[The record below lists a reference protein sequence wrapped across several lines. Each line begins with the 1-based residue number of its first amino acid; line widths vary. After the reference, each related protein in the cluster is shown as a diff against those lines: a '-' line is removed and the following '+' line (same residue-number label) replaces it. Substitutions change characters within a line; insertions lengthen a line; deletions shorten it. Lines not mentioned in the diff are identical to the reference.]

1 MLRPLPEEQQILPD
15 HNFHLVQ
22 EEARLMET
30 RLRRKMVVN
39 PKRRPA
45 PQSVGKPPIPKQPT
59 SVSTAVRFSSPLN
72 LVFAVLSSATF
83 GWAIHNWHGR

>member
-1 MLRPLPEEQQILPD
+1 MLRPLPEEQQRLPD
-15 HNFHLVQ
+15 HNFRLLQ
-22 EEARLMET
+22 EEARTMET

-39 PKRRPA
+39 PKRRAAPPA
-45 PQSVGKPPIPKQPT
+45 VNQQP
-59 SVSTAVRFSSPLN
+59 SSIASAVRFSSPLN

>member
-1 MLRPLPEEQQILPD
+1 MLRPSPEEQQSLPD
-15 HNFHLVQ
+15 HNFHIVQ

-39 PKRRPA
+39 PKRRAVPPA
-45 PQSVGKPPIPKQPT
+45 VNKQP
-59 SVSTAVRFSSPLN
+59 SPISTAVKYSSPLN

>member
-1 MLRPLPEEQQILPD
+1 MLRPLPEEQQGLPD

-30 RLRRKMVVN
+30 RLRRKMVIN
-39 PKRRPA
+39 PKRRAAPPA
-45 PQSVGKPPIPKQPT
+45 VIKQSTPL
-59 SVSTAVRFSSPLN
+59 STAAKFSSPLN

-83 GWAIHNWHGR
+83 GWAVHNWHGR

>member
-1 MLRPLPEEQQILPD
+1 MLRPLPEDQESLPD

-39 PKRRPA
+39 PKRRAA
-45 PQSVGKPPIPKQPT
+45 PQAASKQPT
-59 SVSTAVRFSSPLN
+59 PLASAVRFSSPLN

-83 GWAIHNWHGR
+83 GWAVHNWHGR

>member
-1 MLRPLPEEQQILPD
+1 MLRPLPEDQQILPD

-22 EEARLMET
+22 QEARLMET

-45 PQSVGKPPIPKQPT
+45 PQPAGKQPT
-59 SVSTAVRFSSPLN
+59 PMSTAARFSSPLN
-72 LVFAVLSSATF
+72 LAFAVLSSATF

>member
-1 MLRPLPEEQQILPD
+1 MLRPLPEEQSALPD
-15 HNFHLVQ
+15 HNFHILQ
-22 EEARLMET
+22 EEARMMET

-39 PKRRPA
+39 PKRRAAPPA
-45 PQSVGKPPIPKQPT
+45 VNKQTTPI
-59 SVSTAVRFSSPLN
+59 STAVKLSSPLN